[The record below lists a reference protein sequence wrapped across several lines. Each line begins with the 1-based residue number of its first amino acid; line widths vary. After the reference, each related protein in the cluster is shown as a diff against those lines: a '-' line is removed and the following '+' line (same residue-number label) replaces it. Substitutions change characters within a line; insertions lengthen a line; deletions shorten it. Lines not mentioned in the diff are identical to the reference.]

1 MSGKGSQGTMR
12 IFCQHLL
19 LSNVSV
25 QRLLHLDFCE
35 LRKELVL
42 NLILTVVKWHDCRF
56 TISAETKAWL
66 GVPASAFS
74 WVAESSTAAGKK
86 KSKSHKKPSSVWT
99 AKPFRKAEKIFG
111 LLAGTEISTAMAES
125 AKPRQCDYTLNA
137 LSNTEFTFYWSW
149 NTCKRVTAAHSVGT
163 GRGEVKKCKEICAN
177 LLSENVCSQ
186 HSTGTIEPYP
196 FNGIKH
202 WGSNKRTFIFC

>member
-1 MSGKGSQGTMR
+1 MSGKGSRGTMR

-66 GVPASAFS
+66 GVLASAFS

-86 KSKSHKKPSSVWT
+86 NQKAIKNQAQSGLQNPSGKQRKYLGCWLALKSALPWLRVPSQGNVITHWM
-99 AKPFRKAEKIFG
+99 
-111 LLAGTEISTAMAES
+111 LLAIQNSHSIGLEIPANVWLQLT
-125 AKPRQCDYTLNA
+125 QL
-137 LSNTEFTFYWSW
+137 
-149 NTCKRVTAAHSVGT
+149 GQ
-163 GRGEVKKCKEICAN
+163 GEEK
-177 LLSENVCSQ
+177 
-186 HSTGTIEPYP
+186 
-196 FNGIKH
+196 
-202 WGSNKRTFIFC
+202 